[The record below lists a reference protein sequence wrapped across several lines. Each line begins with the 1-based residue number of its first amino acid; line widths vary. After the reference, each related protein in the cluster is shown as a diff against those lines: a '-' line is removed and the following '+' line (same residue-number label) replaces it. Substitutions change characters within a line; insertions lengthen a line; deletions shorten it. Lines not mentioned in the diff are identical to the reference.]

1 MSTTPPA
8 EKKTKNV
15 VQSKQ
20 FFGELDT
27 TRSDTSKM
35 VAFYNGYAKEY
46 NECLHDSGYTDT
58 TDYCSMLL
66 KKEYGKF
73 VHVFLLLDLT
83 LKPVLLQG
91 VSLIIFAIRIKN
103 TYQKCVTKQFLC
115 KTKQFRVY

>member
-1 MSTTPPA
+1 MTEETT
-8 EKKTKNV
+8 KDI
-15 VQSKQ
+15 VQSEQ

-66 KKEYGKF
+66 KQ
-73 VHVFLLLDLT
+73 LL
-83 LKPVLLQG
+83 G
-91 VSLIIFAIRIKN
+91 
-103 TYQKCVTKQFLC
+103 KCVH
-115 KTKQFRVY
+115 RVFIF